1 MKLRAVLSLQPTD
14 RLHRI
19 AAATD
24 LPIHTG
30 ANKTAQIDVLCRHL
44 SNPSLVLKRLDMLR
58 KQHREY
64 VVGLAAEGGEL
75 LKEDAIHELGAGF
88 THRFQTM
95 QDTVSELGLVFE
107 DAETLGTGDCLVGIP
122 EPILKAIPLPAR
134 DQGRLRRLMQS
145 RSIGLLRAFAS
156 EVGCPN
162 DDSKRAFVAR
172 AIRVRLL
179 DPEHLKAYIADLP
192 EAKQAILNL
201 ALANDAITQHDVLSA
216 MGEDGIRA
224 LDEMVWKTPLFFH
237 STDRLQT
244 DTHLHLAS
252 DLKPAIR
259 ALGDRIEDTFEET
272 VVSSGPDPSLT
283 REQTT
288 FLVPNLCTL
297 LGFVEQRRPRVLKH
311 GGVSRARLRD
321 VSKYYR
327 GHIDPG
333 YSEFLLLFAETAGLI
348 KRDTGTWRLAGDA
361 ADRLSS
367 VSDVRNALFASW
379 RETDRWNEWTTERP
393 GTRAR
398 NRSDTLKSL
407 RRDLLDCLARC
418 PEDSWISYPR
428 FHALLTR
435 RSESFARLDGR
446 PPAARDPVGG
456 DGDELLRRILVSAL
470 TWMGLVVL
478 GNPDAFGEPLAPDHR
493 GVFKLTEPGAALI
506 DGREPVSSNSAGE
519 RGSYSNGR
527 FILQPNLEIL
537 SPPDLTVALYMDL
550 FSIAELKEVDV
561 LARFRVSPQT
571 VHQAMSR
578 GWDGASLRAFLRNHS
593 ATGLPEMVEALIQEC
608 ESKHG
613 EIEISP
619 ASGYLV
625 SERPELL
632 DELLV
637 QKKVASHLGV
647 RLSPTTAALNPS
659 TRIDQLVDA
668 LNRGGYMPNVASRM
682 TDDEQHNIT
691 LKRSELLQLAG
702 FLDTAIQSF
711 ASRSVPLPEDLNRL
725 LKRLRGSIRS
735 IPDSEGHGDLNDYS
749 RSFETLFRGGS
760 SRDDIRALSQYQGA
774 NPAAGEGDISR
785 LIEYAIDHRLCLE
798 VNYIAER
805 SAKSKSRSIEPIL
818 VDHGVLYGFC
828 RQRKGERPFR
838 LDRIQ
843 SARLTLSISE

>member
-1 MKLRAVLSLQPTD
+1 MKLRAVLSLQPAD

-24 LPIHTG
+24 LPIHAG
-30 ANKTAQIDVLCRHL
+30 ANKTAQIDMLCRHL
-44 SNPSLVLKRLDMLR
+44 SDPSLVLKRLNALQP
-58 KQHREY
+58 QHREY
-64 VVGLAAEGGEL
+64 VVNLAAEGGEL
-75 LKEDAIHELGAGF
+75 LKEDAIRELGAGF

-95 QDTVSELGLVFE
+95 QDTVSQLGLVFE

-122 EPILKAIPLPAR
+122 EPILKAIPLPDQ

-156 EVGCPN
+156 EVGCQN
-162 DDSKRAFVAR
+162 DDSQRAFVAR

-192 EAKQAILNL
+192 DAKQAILDL
-201 ALANDAITQHDVLSA
+201 ALANNAITQHEVLSA
-216 MGEDGIRA
+216 MGEDGLRA
-224 LDEMVWKTPLFFH
+224 LEEMVWKTPLFFH
-237 STDRLQT
+237 ATDRILA
-244 DTHLHLAS
+244 DTHLQLAS

-259 ALGDRIEDTFEET
+259 ALGDRIEDTFEEN
-272 VVSSGPDPSLT
+272 VVSAGPDPSLT
-283 REQTT
+283 REQTS

-333 YSEFLLLFAETAGLI
+333 YSEFLLLFAETAGFI
-348 KRDTGTWRLAGDA
+348 QRDAGTWRLAGDA

-367 VSDVRNALFASW
+367 AFDVRNALFTVW
-379 RETDRWNEWTTERP
+379 RETDRWNEWTTERS
-393 GTRAR
+393 GTRVR
-398 NRSDTLKSL
+398 NRTDTLRAL
-407 RRDLLDCLARC
+407 RGDLLDCLARC

-428 FHALLTR
+428 FYAQLSR

-456 DGDELLRRILVSAL
+456 GGDELLRRILVSAL
-470 TWMGLVVL
+470 TWMGMVVL

-493 GVFKLTEPGAALI
+493 GVFKLTVPGAALL
-506 DGREPVSSNSAGE
+506 DGRQPGSSRSTGEPES
-519 RGSYSNGR
+519 RSNGR

-537 SPPDLTVALYMDL
+537 SPPDLSSALYMEL
-550 FSIAELKEVDV
+550 FSIAELEEVDV
-561 LARFRVSPQT
+561 LARFRVSAQT

-578 GWDGASLRAFLRNHS
+578 GWDGASLRSFLRTHS

-608 ESKHG
+608 ENKHG
-613 EIEISP
+613 EIEIAP
-619 ASGYLV
+619 AAGYLV
-625 SERPELL
+625 SERSELL

-659 TRIDQLVDA
+659 TRIEELADA
-668 LNRGGYMPNVASRM
+668 LNRRGYMPKLASR
-682 TDDEQHNIT
+682 TSDDEQQAIT
-691 LKRSELLQLAG
+691 LKRSELLQLTG
-702 FLDTAIQSF
+702 FLETAVQSF
-711 ASRSVPLPEDLNRL
+711 TARSVPLPEDLKRL
-725 LKRLRGSIRS
+725 LNRIRRSLRS
-735 IPDSEGHGDLNDYS
+735 IPDSEIQVAVNDYYQ
-749 RSFETLFRGGS
+749 SFDSLFRGGP
-760 SRDDIRALSQYQGA
+760 SRDDIQALSQYKGA

-798 VNYIAER
+798 INYVADR
-805 SAKSKSRSIEPIL
+805 SARKSCRSIEPIL

-828 RQRKGERPFR
+828 RLRKGERPFR
-838 LDRIQ
+838 LERIQ

>member
-19 AAATD
+19 AAATE

-44 SNPSLVLKRLDMLR
+44 SNPSLILKRLDMLQP
-58 KQHREY
+58 QHRAY
-64 VVGLAAEGGEL
+64 VVNLAAEGGEL

-95 QDTVSELGLVFE
+95 HDTVSELGLVFE

-122 EPILKAIPLPAR
+122 EPILKAIPLPDQ

-156 EVGCPN
+156 EVGCQN
-162 DDSKRAFVAR
+162 DDSQRAFVAR

-192 EAKQAILNL
+192 EAKQAILDL
-201 ALANDAITQHDVLSA
+201 ALANDAITQQEVLSA
-216 MGEDGIRA
+216 MGEDGRRA
-224 LDEMVWKTPLFFH
+224 LEEMVWKTPLFFH
-237 STDRLQT
+237 ATDRLLA

-272 VVSSGPDPSLT
+272 VVSSGPEPSLT

-311 GGVSRARLRD
+311 GGVSRAHLRD

-348 KRDTGTWRLAGDA
+348 TRDTGAWRLAGDA

-393 GTRAR
+393 GTRLR
-398 NRSDTLKSL
+398 TRSDTLKAL
-407 RRDLLDCLARC
+407 RRDLLDCLAGC
-418 PEDSWISYPR
+418 PADSWISYPR
-428 FHALLTR
+428 FYALLTR

-446 PPAARDPVGG
+446 PPTARDPVGG

-470 TWMGLVVL
+470 TWMGLIAL

-493 GVFKLTEPGAALI
+493 GVFRLTVPGAALL
-506 DGREPVSSNSAGE
+506 DGREPMSSSSTGE
-519 RGSYSNGR
+519 TGSHSNGR

-537 SPPDLTVALYMDL
+537 SPPDLSCALYMDL

-578 GWDGASLRAFLRNHS
+578 GWDGASLRAFLRDHS

-659 TRIDQLVDA
+659 TRIEQLVDA
-668 LNRGGYMPNVASRM
+668 LNSRGYMPNVASRE

-691 LKRSELLQLAG
+691 LKRSELLQLTG
-702 FLDTAIQSF
+702 FLETAIQSF
-711 ASRSVPLPEDLNRL
+711 AARSVPLPEDLKRL
-725 LKRLRGSIRS
+725 LKRFRRSLRS
-735 IPDSEGHGDLNDYS
+735 IPDSESHGALNDYC
-749 RSFETLFRGGS
+749 RSFESLFRGGS
-760 SRDDIRALSQYQGA
+760 SRDDIQALSQYQGA
-774 NPAAGEGDISR
+774 NPAAGEDDVSR

-798 VNYIAER
+798 INYIAER
-805 SAKSKSRSIEPIL
+805 NAKSTSRSIEPIL

>member
-24 LPIHTG
+24 LPIHTD
-30 ANKTAQIDVLCRHL
+30 ANKTAQIDMLCRHL
-44 SNPSLVLKRLDMLR
+44 SNPSLVLKRLNALQP
-58 KQHREY
+58 QHREY
-64 VVGLAAEGGEL
+64 VVNLAAEGGEL

-107 DAETLGTGDCLVGIP
+107 DGETLGTGECLVGIP

-156 EVGCPN
+156 EVGCQN
-162 DDSKRAFVAR
+162 DDSQRAFVAR

-192 EAKQAILNL
+192 EAKQAILDL
-201 ALANDAITQHDVLSA
+201 ALVNDAITQHEVLSA
-216 MGEDGIRA
+216 MGEEGLRA
-224 LDEMVWKTPLFFH
+224 LEEMVWKTPLFFH
-237 STDRLQT
+237 STDRLLA

-272 VVSSGPDPSLT
+272 VVSAGPGPSLT
-283 REQTT
+283 REQTS

-333 YSEFLLLFAETAGLI
+333 YSEFLLLFAETAGFIL
-348 KRDTGTWRLAGDA
+348 RDAGAWRLAGDA

-367 VSDVRNALFASW
+367 AFDVRNALFTVW
-379 RETDRWNEWTTERP
+379 RESDRWNEWTTERS
-393 GTRAR
+393 GKRVR
-398 NRSDTLKSL
+398 NRTETLRAL
-407 RRDLLDCLARC
+407 RRDLLDCLAGC

-428 FHALLTR
+428 FYALLSR
-435 RSESFARLDGR
+435 KSESFARLDGR
-446 PPAARDPVGG
+446 PPASRDPVGG
-456 DGDELLRRILVSAL
+456 GGDELLRRILVSAL

-493 GVFKLTEPGAALI
+493 GVFKLTVPGAALL
-506 DGREPVSSNSAGE
+506 DGREPVSTNSTGE
-519 RGSYSNGR
+519 TESGTNGR

-537 SPPDLTVALYMDL
+537 SPPDLSSALYMQL

-578 GWDGASLRAFLRNHS
+578 GWDGASLRSFLRTHS

-608 ESKHG
+608 ENKHG
-613 EIEISP
+613 EIEIAP
-619 ASGYLV
+619 AAGYLV

-637 QKKVASHLGV
+637 QKNVASHLGV
-647 RLSPTTAALNPS
+647 RLSPTTAALKPS
-659 TRIDQLVDA
+659 TRIEELVDA
-668 LNRGGYMPNVASRM
+668 LNRRGYMPNVASR
-682 TDDEQHNIT
+682 TADDEQHTIT
-691 LKRSELLQLAG
+691 LNRSELLQLAG
-702 FLDTAIQSF
+702 FLENAVQSF
-711 ASRSVPLPEDLNRL
+711 AARSVPLPEDLKRL
-725 LKRLRGSIRS
+725 LKRIRRSLRS
-735 IPDSEGHGDLNDYS
+735 IPDSEIQGALNDCCQ
-749 RSFETLFRGGS
+749 SFESLFRDGP
-760 SRDDIRALSQYQGA
+760 SRDGIQALSQYKGA
-774 NPAAGEGDISR
+774 NPAAGEVEISR

-798 VNYIAER
+798 INYIAER
-805 SAKSKSRSIEPIL
+805 SARESCRSIKPIL

-828 RQRKGERPFR
+828 RLRKGERPFR
-838 LDRIQ
+838 LERIQ